1 MFKDFIKKLTLSQF
15 TLVQFSNTDTN
26 LSLSLLIGDKEE
38 LFLLLKIRECV
49 VHVGLM
55 QVLSK

>member
-15 TLVQFSNTDTN
+15 TLVQFSNTGTN

-55 QVLSK
+55 LVLSK